1 MLNFSLV
8 RAVAVALALLPLL
21 AHAQV
26 ELDPYGFE
34 RVVPDQAKETR
45 DAVLGEAL
53 AEVLVRVSGDRQ
65 APNSAPGK
73 NLTAR
78 AVSLL
83 QEYDYFRRPAPLP
96 VAPEG
101 TTTPVDEAPAPPL
114 PEELVLH
121 GRFDENA
128 INKELRRGG
137 LPIWSGVRP
146 QVVAALLIRDG
157 TMRLLTAE
165 TTPPAEI
172 AALVEI
178 ALQRGLGVVL
188 PGDPGAAPEALW
200 NTAPD
205 MLASQFRVTGANVL
219 LRGRITH
226 VGDTWGAGWSL
237 VQSGRVMADWEHYAE
252 SLAEVLANGAH
263 TAADTLAGHYSVKN
277 QPGQDSFISLRV
289 SGVRGLADYARVQ
302 KYLGSLTVVD
312 KAELLGASGD
322 TLLFRV
328 HTKGD
333 ATSLERAFQLGKL
346 ITPEPA
352 PAGADFG
359 PSWSGEL
366 RLSYRLTPSGDAP

>member
-1 MLNFSLV
+1 MNFPLHRSL
-8 RAVAVALALLPLL
+8 AAALALLPLL
-21 AHAQV
+21 AYAQV
-26 ELDPYGFE
+26 ETDPYSFE
-34 RVVPDQAKETR
+34 RVVPDQVKATR
-45 DAVLGEAL
+45 DAVLGDAL

-65 APNSAPGK
+65 APNSVPGK
-73 NLTAR
+73 NLIAR

-83 QEYDYFRRPAPLP
+83 QEYDYFHRLAPPPLP
-96 VAPEG
+96 PEG
-101 TTTPVDEAPAPPL
+101 EVTTPPDEAPAQPP

-146 QVVAALLIRDG
+146 QVVAALLLREG
-157 TMRLLTAE
+157 NMRLLTAE
-165 TTPPAEI
+165 TTPAAEV
-172 AALVEI
+172 AALVDV
-178 ALQRGLGVVL
+178 ALQRGLSVVL

-205 MLASQFRVTGANVL
+205 ALANQFRVTGGNAL

-237 VQSGRVMADWEHYAE
+237 VQSGRVLADWEHYAA
-252 SLAEVLANGAH
+252 SLAEVLVNGAH
-263 TAADTLAGHYSVKN
+263 TAADTLAAHYSVKN
-277 QPGQDSFISLRV
+277 QPGQDSFVSLRV

-302 KYLGSLTVVD
+302 KYLASLTVVD
-312 KAELLGASGD
+312 KAELQGVSGQS
-322 TLLFRV
+322 LLFRV

-333 ATSLERAFQLGKL
+333 ATSLERALQLGKL
-346 ITPEPA
+346 ITPDPT

-359 PSWSGEL
+359 ASWSGEL
-366 RLSYRLTPSGDAP
+366 RLSYRLAQPSETP